1 MSAFAV
7 AVDWGTSSFRLW
19 LIDRAGEVVAGSRGD
34 EGMVKARETGF
45 PVVLERHLA
54 AVGAADDLPVIV
66 CGMAGARQGW
76 REAAYL
82 DAPASLDALVDGS
95 IPVGDG
101 NRDIRILPGICQR
114 DAQWPEVMRG
124 EETQLLGAL
133 EGGLSSGLV
142 CMPGTH
148 SKWVDLADGHVR
160 RFATFMTGDV
170 YAALAGHT
178 ILRFSIEQQPAARPD
193 DTAFLQAAIEASE
206 HPERVLGGLFG
217 IRAGGL
223 LGLIAPETTPAR
235 LSGLLI
241 GGEIGAARLRLGQE
255 GAVTLIGSG
264 ALGGLYRAAFDAI
277 GVAVEVIDAEAAVRA
292 GLLRAARRLW
302 GEPA

>member
-1 MSAFAV
+1 MRPFAA

-19 LIDRAGEVVAGSRGD
+19 LIDRAGEVIAGSRGD
-34 EGMVKARETGF
+34 EGMVRARETGF
-45 PVVLERHLA
+45 PVVLERHLTEA
-54 AVGAADDLPVIV
+54 GAPGDLPVIV

-82 DAPASLDALVDGS
+82 DTPAGLDALVDGS

-114 DAQWPEVMRG
+114 DAQWPDVMRG

-133 EGGLSSGLV
+133 EGGLASGLV

-148 SKWVDLADGHVR
+148 CKWVDLADGHVR

-170 YAALAGHT
+170 HAALAEHT
-178 ILRFSIEQQPAARPD
+178 ILRFSVERQPSVRPD
-193 DTAFLQAAIEASE
+193 DPAFVQAALEAFE
-206 HPERVLGGLFG
+206 RPEQVLGSLFG

-223 LGLIAPETTPAR
+223 LGLSAPETTAAR
-235 LSGLLI
+235 LSGMLV
-241 GGEIGAARLRLGQE
+241 GGEIGAARLRLGGME
-255 GAVTLIGSG
+255 TVTLVASG
-264 ALGGLYRAAFDAI
+264 TLGGLYRAAFHAI
-277 GVAVEVIDAEAAVRA
+277 GLGVETVDAEAAVRA